1 MLIDIRSIVTAR
13 GTLSF
18 CYIFVAFAGVP
29 ITSWQAAVRMK
40 KFGLRTTLAAVFA
53 LSALLCAYQ
62 QILPGQS
69 NQVLQTEDI
78 VIDTQ
83 APSHPFPHYW
93 EQMFGSGRASL
104 SLRQSYRRD
113 LKAVKAVTE
122 FRYVRFH
129 AIFDRDVG
137 LYSEDKQ
144 GHVDYNFTIVDQ
156 IYDGL
161 LANGIRPFVELSF
174 MPPALASTPQ
184 QQEFFY
190 HPYIAPPR
198 DWSRWGDLIRAFAQH
213 LVARYGVDEVSQWYF
228 EVWNEPNI
236 GFWAGEPKQ
245 ATYFHLYDVA
255 ARALKSVSPQLRV
268 GGPATAQ
275 AAWASAFIAHCAQ
288 DKVPV
293 DFVSTHVYGD
303 DTAEDVFGTHQKIP
317 RNDMV
322 VMAVKKVHDEVASSP
337 MPHLPIIFSE
347 YNATYMNIPD
357 ITDSAFMG
365 PWLAETIARCDGLV
379 RLLSYWAFSDVFEE
393 QGVAKKPFYGGY
405 GLVATGGIPKAAYND
420 FALLHRLGTERLTEK
435 PGPLIVTR
443 RMNGTLAVAVWNYA
457 PPGNGGSVRTYKIS
471 FEGLSGP
478 HHAIIWTVDEHHGS
492 PLATWKAMS
501 EPNFPSPN
509 QQEVL
514 RQAAQLPPPEI
525 EEVAANGPAVTL
537 ELQPHAL
544 SLIEITQ

>member
-1 MLIDIRSIVTAR
+1 
-13 GTLSF
+13 
-18 CYIFVAFAGVP
+18 
-29 ITSWQAAVRMK
+29 MK
-40 KFGLRTTLAAVFA
+40 KFGYQTVLIAAFA
-53 LSALLCAYQ
+53 LSALLCAYR
-62 QILPGQS
+62 QILPGQP
-69 NQVLQTEDI
+69 NQVSQAENIT
-78 VIDTQ
+78 IDTQ

-137 LYSEDKQ
+137 LYDEDKQ
-144 GHVDYNFTIVDQ
+144 GHALYNFTYIDQ

-161 LANGIRPFVELSF
+161 LASGIRPFVELSF

-198 DWSRWGDLIRAFAQH
+198 DWGRWEDLIRTFARH
-213 LVARYGVDEVSQWYF
+213 LVARYGIDEVSQWYF

-236 GFWAGEPKQ
+236 GFWAGDPKQ
-245 ATYFHLYDVA
+245 TTYFHLYDVA
-255 ARALKSVSPQLRV
+255 ARALKSVSPQIRV

-275 AAWASAFIAHCAQ
+275 AAWASAFIAHCAR
-288 DKVPV
+288 DRVPV

-303 DTAEDVFGTHQKIP
+303 DTAEDVFGTHQKIS
-317 RNDMV
+317 RRDMV
-322 VMAVKKVHDEVASSP
+322 VMAVKKVHDEVSSSP
-337 MPHLPIIFSE
+337 MPNLPIIFSE

-357 ITDSAFMG
+357 ITDSTFMG

-379 RLLSYWAFSDVFEE
+379 HLLAYWAFSDVFEE

-405 GLVATGGIPKAAYND
+405 GLIATGHIPKAAFND

-435 PGPLIVTR
+435 PSPVIVTR
-443 RMNGTLAVAVWNYA
+443 RMDGTLAVALWNYA
-457 PPGNGGSVRTYKIS
+457 PPGNEGMARTFKLT
-471 FEGLSGP
+471 FDGLSGP
-478 HHAIIWTVDEHHGS
+478 HHAIIWTVDEHHAS
-492 PLATWKAMS
+492 PLATWKAMG
-501 EPNFPSPN
+501 EPPFPSSN
-509 QQEVL
+509 QQEIL
-514 RQAAQLPPPEI
+514 RHAAQVRPPAI
-525 EEVAANGPAVTL
+525 EPMPAENPALSLTL
-537 ELQPHAL
+537 EAHAL